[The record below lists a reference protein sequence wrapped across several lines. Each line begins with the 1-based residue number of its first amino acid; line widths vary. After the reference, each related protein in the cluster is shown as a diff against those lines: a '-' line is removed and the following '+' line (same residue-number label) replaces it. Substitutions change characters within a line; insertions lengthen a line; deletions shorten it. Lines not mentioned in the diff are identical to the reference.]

1 MTSKNVPSKSVTSI
15 NNQELRRWLERAQ
28 IENFECGQCDGIHLS
43 ALDSG
48 EGPVECRV
56 MHRPEALML
65 LTQVELRPSAILPMG
80 AFAGVLCAE
89 FPEIK
94 VHVECPDEEV
104 PSLVISHAAPHLFK
118 LEEQVFVGWIRW
130 YLVQTQ
136 QIIDEARHSGLLGN
150 APEQEASAGGHL
162 H

>member
-1 MTSKNVPSKSVTSI
+1 MSPLS
-15 NNQELRRWLERAQ
+15 NQELRQWLDRAQ

-48 EGPVECRV
+48 EGPVECRI
-56 MHRPEALML
+56 MHRPDALML
-65 LTQVELRPSAILPMG
+65 LTQVELRPSAVLPMG

-104 PSLVISHAAPHLFK
+104 PSLVISHAAPHLFNVS
-118 LEEQVFVGWIRW
+118 EEAFVGWVRW
-130 YLVQTQ
+130 YLSATQ
-136 QIIDEARHSGLLGN
+136 QVIDEARHSGLLGTP
-150 APEQEASAGGHL
+150 PEQNASAAGAL

>member
-1 MTSKNVPSKSVTSI
+1 MNPLS
-15 NNQELRRWLERAQ
+15 NQDLRTWLSRAQ

-48 EGPVECRV
+48 DGPVECRV
-56 MHRPEALML
+56 MHRPDSLLL
-65 LTQVELRPSAILPMG
+65 LTQVELRPSAVLPMG

-104 PSLVISHAAPHLFK
+104 PSLVISHAVPHLFSVG
-118 LEEQVFVGWIRW
+118 EGSFVGWVQW
-130 YLVQTQ
+130 YLAATQ
-136 QIIDEARHSGLLGN
+136 QVIDEARQSGLLGN
-150 APEQEASAGGHL
+150 PPEPLAGDAGAL

>member
-1 MTSKNVPSKSVTSI
+1 MNQL
-15 NNQELRRWLERAQ
+15 NNEELRTWLNRAQ

-48 EGPVECRV
+48 DGPVECRV
-56 MHRPEALML
+56 MHRPDALML
-65 LTQVELRPSAILPMG
+65 LTQVELRPSAVLPMG

-104 PSLVISHAAPHLFK
+104 PSLVISHAVPHL
-118 LEEQVFVGWIRW
+118 LNIGEASFVRWIQW
-130 YLVQTQ
+130 YLALTQ
-136 QIIDEARHSGLLGN
+136 QVIDEARQSGLLGN
-150 APEQEASAGGHL
+150 PADQAAGAGGAL

>member
-1 MTSKNVPSKSVTSI
+1 MNPLP
-15 NNQELRRWLERAQ
+15 NQELRTWLNRAN

-48 EGPVECRV
+48 EGPVECRI
-56 MHRPEALML
+56 MHRPDSLLL
-65 LTQVELRPSAILPMG
+65 LTQVELRPSAVLPMG

-94 VHVECPDEEV
+94 AHVECPDEEV
-104 PSLVISHAAPHLFK
+104 PSLVISHALPHL
-118 LEEQVFVGWIRW
+118 LNVGENAFVGWVQW
-130 YLVQTQ
+130 YLALTQ
-136 QIIDEARHSGLLGN
+136 QVIDEARQSGLLGN
-150 APEQEASAGGHL
+150 PQDQAEGSAGAL

>member
-1 MTSKNVPSKSVTSI
+1 MNPLS
-15 NNQELRRWLERAQ
+15 NQELRTWLDRAQ

-43 ALDSG
+43 TLDSG

-56 MHRPEALML
+56 MHRPDSLLL
-65 LTQVELRPSAILPMG
+65 LTQVELRPSAVLPMG

-94 VHVECPDEEV
+94 VHVECPDEEI
-104 PSLVISHAAPHLFK
+104 PSLVISHAVPHLMNIG
-118 LEEQVFVGWIRW
+118 ENTFVGWVHW
-130 YLVQTQ
+130 YLAITQ
-136 QIIDEARHSGLLGN
+136 QVIEEARQSGLLGTP
-150 APEQEASAGGHL
+150 PEQVASAAGAL